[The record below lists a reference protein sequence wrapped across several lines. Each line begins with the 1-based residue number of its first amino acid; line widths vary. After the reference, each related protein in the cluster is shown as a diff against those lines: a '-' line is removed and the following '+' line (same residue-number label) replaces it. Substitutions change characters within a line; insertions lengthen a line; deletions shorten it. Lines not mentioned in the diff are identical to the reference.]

1 MPSAVLVGREAPDF
15 SLPGD
20 SGKEVTLRDLRERSV
35 VLFFYPLSW
44 TEAAEAELRS
54 LAEVS
59 GDLEDLECEVLV
71 ISVDSSPCQRAY
83 KTHLGVDLQLLSDFQ
98 REVSGLYGVLNE
110 ETGYSQ
116 AATFVVDREGL
127 VRYQLVNDGC
137 LIRDSEE
144 LLHIVRELERNRRR
158 GRREIKT

>member
-1 MPSAVLVGREAPDF
+1 
-15 SLPGD
+15 
-20 SGKEVTLRDLRERSV
+20 V
-35 VLFFYPLSW
+35 VLFFYSLSW

-54 LAEVS
+54 LAEVCR
-59 GDLEDLECEVLV
+59 DLEGLDCEVLA

-83 KTHLGVDLQLLSDFQ
+83 KAQLGVDLQLLSDFQ

-116 AATFVVDREGL
+116 AATFIVDREGT
-127 VRYQLVNDGC
+127 VRFQLVNDGC
-137 LIRDSEE
+137 LVRDPEE
-144 LLHIVRELERNRRR
+144 LLHIVRELERNRRS